1 MDADDAHFELS
12 VSNSVQRCRLY
23 NKKSIYTKLTFEHI
37 KETIGV
43 IVVNSRSGEELEYEP
58 DVEVNETETAIDNLK
73 AVKIEKQIAE
83 TMELFE
89 NLKVAKDSI
98 KVLEDKSKEEIT
110 SFFESLVQ
118 VSEDFEELQKNSEE
132 KQLLA
137 IFVRWIGFDATPT
150 PIIDTDNK
158 IIKRASKDLAKMGT
172 MQAY

>member
-58 DVEVNETETAIDNLK
+58 DVEVNETETAI
-73 AVKIEKQIAE
+73 EKQVAE

-110 SFFESLVQ
+110 SYFESLVQ
-118 VSEDFEELQKNSEE
+118 VSEDFEELQKNYEE

-150 PIIDTDNK
+150 PIIDKNNK
-158 IIKRASKDLAKMGT
+158 IIKKASKDLAKMGT
-172 MQAY
+172 MQVY